1 MIWSYKQVILY
12 FGLINRHLWVILQI
26 IRQLEK
32 SLVYLSLKYRYYH
45 FFTMLSINILA
56 YQ

>member
-26 IRQLEK
+26 TRKEL
-32 SLVYLSLKYRYYH
+32 LL
-45 FFTMLSINILA
+45 MLRTVLNKII
-56 YQ
+56 